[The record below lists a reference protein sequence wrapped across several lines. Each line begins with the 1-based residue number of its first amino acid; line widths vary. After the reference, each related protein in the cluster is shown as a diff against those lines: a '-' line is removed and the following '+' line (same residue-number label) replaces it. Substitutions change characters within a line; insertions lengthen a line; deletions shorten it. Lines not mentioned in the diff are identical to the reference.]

1 MLEDLLKKFSKE
13 HSFLTKEKL
22 YSMYEVIHDDIEA
35 GKKDNGVW
43 TKAFVDAEGELQKQ
57 KAIYISLMVERLILA
72 EAALLEKS
80 RKAARIQ
87 KSKPKTKRKSK
98 AQEEAERKKK
108 ADDDWDK
115 QFGLKKDDQNKKYE
129 TDNRSSNYSFKKDT
143 NASSNHTNFE
153 RGTEYKTPKSED
165 VGLKS
170 YHQKQVDAE
179 LEAQRKIKNSNMGWS
194 NQGKSGEGLNQFL
207 VAFGILA
214 ISIVI
219 YAILN

>member
-1 MLEDLLKKFSKE
+1 
-13 HSFLTKEKL
+13 
-22 YSMYEVIHDDIEA
+22 MYEVIHDDIEA

-57 KAIYISLMVERLILA
+57 KAIYIALMVERLILA

-108 ADDDWDK
+108 ADDDWNK
-115 QFGLKKDDQNKKYE
+115 QFGLKKGDPNKKYE
-129 TDNRSSNYSFKKDT
+129 TENRGSNYSFKKDT
-143 NASSNHTNFE
+143 NASFNHANFE
-153 RGTEYKTPKSED
+153 RGTEYKTPKSEG

-170 YHQKQVDAE
+170 YHQKQKDAE

-214 ISIVI
+214 VSIVI

>member
-1 MLEDLLKKFSKE
+1 MLLEDLLKKFSKE

-115 QFGLKKDDQNKKYE
+115 QFGVKKDDQNKKYE

-143 NASSNHTNFE
+143 
-153 RGTEYKTPKSED
+153 EYKTPKSED

-170 YHQKQVDAE
+170 YHKKQIDAE

-214 ISIVI
+214 VSIVI